1 MIDLRGKWVFIT
13 GSSRGLGRLSA
24 IYMASLGC
32 NIILHSRTIDGT
44 EKIYEEIKALG
55 VDAKR
60 VEGELS
66 SLDAIDK
73 MLKAIDDMNIDVD
86 IVLNNAGYQVGYR
99 VDYLNTPMSDYPISF
114 AINTIA
120 PMRICYHFL
129 PKMIKKGFGRI
140 VNTTS
145 GINLEA
151 EQAGYSAAK
160 AALDKVTRDL
170 GYKIDGTDV
179 IISLAD
185 PGWCRT
191 DLGGPKAPNSPESA
205 LPGIIIGA
213 LINDKKSGRLFSAQ
227 EYTNLSL
234 DDAIKKAEALPSPYK
249 K

>member
-55 VDAKR
+55 VEAKR

-66 SLDAIDK
+66 DLSELDK
-73 MLKAIDDMNIDVD
+73 MLKVIDDMNIDVD

-213 LINDKKSGRLFSAQ
+213 LINDKKSGRFFSAQ

>member
-73 MLKAIDDMNIDVD
+73 MLKTIDDMNIDVD

-151 EQAGYSAAK
+151 E
-160 AALDKVTRDL
+160 
-170 GYKIDGTDV
+170 
-179 IISLAD
+179 
-185 PGWCRT
+185 
-191 DLGGPKAPNSPESA
+191 
-205 LPGIIIGA
+205 
-213 LINDKKSGRLFSAQ
+213 
-227 EYTNLSL
+227 
-234 DDAIKKAEALPSPYK
+234 
-249 K
+249 